1 MIEKNW
7 VTLIKPKKLKITVD
21 ENNPNQATLIAE
33 PLEKGFGLTLG
44 TALRR
49 VLLSSLPGG
58 SVFSIRIDGI
68 YHEFTGIVIWE
79 ASAGHV
85 IQDRLLLQD
94 GCLHCRQR
102 KRC

>member
-1 MIEKNW
+1 MGIEAFISACGEF
-7 VTLIKPKKLKITVD
+7 TD
-21 ENNPNQATLIAE
+21 
-33 PLEKGFGLTLG
+33 
-44 TALRR
+44 
-49 VLLSSLPGG
+49 LLSQFIFFQVMIQKILTCQMDQNRTPVLSFA
-58 SVFSIRIDGI
+58 VFQPNFQV
-68 YHEFTGIVIWE
+68 HEFTGIVIWE